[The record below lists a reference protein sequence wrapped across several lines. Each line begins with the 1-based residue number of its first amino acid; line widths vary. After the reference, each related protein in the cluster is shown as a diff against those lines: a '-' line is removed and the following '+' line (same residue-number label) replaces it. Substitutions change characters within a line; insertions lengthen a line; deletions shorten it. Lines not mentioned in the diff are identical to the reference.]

1 MVDERKHVMFFICM
15 NFIILLYLSYVFV
28 RYREALLLSNGV
40 FVYICVIYNK
50 LAIQVIQVSLINIF
64 CYIYTRLIGTE
75 M

>member
-1 MVDERKHVMFFICM
+1 M

-50 LAIQVIQVSLINIF
+50 LAIQVILVSLINIF